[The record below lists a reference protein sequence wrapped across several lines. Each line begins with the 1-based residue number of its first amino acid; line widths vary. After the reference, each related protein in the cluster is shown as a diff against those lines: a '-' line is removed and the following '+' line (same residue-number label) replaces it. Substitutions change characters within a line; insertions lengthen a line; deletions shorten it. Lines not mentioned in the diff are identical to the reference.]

1 MSDEYDVIVCGS
13 GLVECIISLA
23 LSQEGKK
30 VLHIDRNSFYGGEGA
45 SLDLNSFWKLFRPG
59 VEASKNIDQ
68 NGHWNFDLIPKFF
81 MINGGIMK
89 LLEKTRVYEDIQ
101 WKTTGSTY
109 VYQLKQD
116 GYFSKGGPKIS
127 KVPCNDKEA
136 LKSDFMGLLERN
148 RCRNFF
154 TFLQNYDPN
163 DPTTHAN
170 IDLERENFSRLIKK
184 FNLSPNILDLV
195 GHAMA
200 FYQDDNFIEEPA
212 LKTMNKINLFMHLS
226 NRYQGSPFQYPIQGM
241 NTIFKSFSTLFRNS
255 GGTFYSN
262 RDVEEIL
269 KDEEGKVTGVKS
281 RGELIRCKSVIC
293 HPSYMIRTENHT
305 KVTKVGKAIRCI
317 CILDHPIPNTD
328 DDNSLQIILPHRQ
341 TGRKSDISIVQL
353 SSDHEM
359 CSSGYFI
366 AIISTIAE
374 STDSENEIKPALD
387 ILGPVSEKFY
397 TISDLYVANSDFC
410 DNIFITNSADTF
422 THLETASENILEI
435 YKRLT
440 WKNIDLINIHT
451 SSTPQPSKSSTTFNL
466 EDLETELYSH

>member
-1 MSDEYDVIVCGS
+1 
-13 GLVECIISLA
+13 
-23 LSQEGKK
+23 
-30 VLHIDRNSFYGGEGA
+30 
-45 SLDLNSFWKLFRPG
+45 LNSLWKLFRPG
-59 VEASKNIDQ
+59 VETSKNIDQ
-68 NGHWNFDLIPKFF
+68 TDHWNFDLIPKFF

-89 LLEKTRVYEDIQ
+89 LLEKIGIYDDIK
-101 WKTTGSTY
+101 WKTIGGTY
-109 VYQLKQD
+109 IYQFIQD

-127 KVPCNDKEA
+127 KAPCNDQEA
-136 LKSDFMGLLERN
+136 LKSDFLGLLERN

-170 IDLERENFSRLIKK
+170 IALDQENFSRLIKK
-184 FNLSPNILDLV
+184 FNLSPNILDLI
-195 GHAMA
+195 GHAVA
-200 FYQDDNFIEEPA
+200 FYQDDNFVEEPA
-212 LKTMNKINLFMHLS
+212 LKTMKKISHYMHLCHR
-226 NRYQGSPFQYPIQGM
+226 NQGSPFQYPIQGM
-241 NTIFKSFSTLFRNS
+241 HTIFKSFSTLFRNS
-255 GGTFYSN
+255 GGTFSSN

-269 KDEEGKVTGVKS
+269 KNEDGKVTGIKS
-281 RGELIRCKSVIC
+281 RGEFIRCKSVIC
-293 HPSYMIRTENHT
+293 HPSYMIRTGNHS

-317 CILDHPIPNTD
+317 CILDHPIPNSND
-328 DDNSLQIILPHRQ
+328 ENSLQIILPQRQ
-341 TGRKSDISIVQL
+341 TGRRSDISIIQL

-387 ILGPVSEKFY
+387 ILGPILEKFF

-410 DNIFITNSADTF
+410 DNIFITNSADTL
-422 THLETASENILEI
+422 THLETASQNIIEI

-451 SSTPQPSKSSTTFNL
+451 SSTPQPSTTFSV
-466 EDLETELYSH
+466 EDLDAESFSH